1 MYRQYKKELSY
12 GDIFYKINSKNA
24 KNLCHFKNGDDTIGF
39 HDYTLICIDFS
50 FIYNY
55 NWSTSRN
62 GLIITN
68 GLYNIQQESI
78 IFPAKSPH
86 SLYFLVWL
94 TWTET

>member
-55 NWSTSRN
+55 N
-62 GLIITN
+62 
-68 GLYNIQQESI
+68 
-78 IFPAKSPH
+78 
-86 SLYFLVWL
+86 
-94 TWTET
+94 